1 MNVIPRNKYLTQVK
15 PFKKKNIIKV
25 LVGHRRCGK
34 SYLLKYLVEQIK
46 KSEPRSNII
55 FIDKELYEFDFIK
68 DDNSLYKYIKSKMK
82 RGFNYIFIDEVQEIK
97 NFEKVLRDLYK
108 RKNTDIYVTGSNA
121 HLFSSEL
128 ATYLSGRYIE
138 IRVNPL
144 SYVEFLQFHKLENT
158 DESLMKYLRFGGMPY
173 LMHLDLED
181 EIVFSYLKSIYD
193 TLILKD
199 VVLRHNLRNL
209 EFLIKLTK
217 YLAENTGNIISANK
231 ISAYLKNQ
239 RVNVPVNTI
248 INYLNLLE
256 STFLIDKVSRMD
268 LRGKKVFEIN
278 EKYFFGDL
286 GLRNSLI
293 GFRAQ
298 DIAKIIENAV
308 YNHLIYLGFDVKIG
322 VSSGKEIDFVAEKK
336 NRKMYVQVSYL
347 ISDQAT
353 LEREFGNLLA
363 IKDNYKKI
371 VVSMDNISFDDYE
384 GIEHYRLI
392 DFLSSEKV

>member
-1 MNVIPRNKYLTQVK
+1 MDIIPRNKYLSQIK

-34 SYLLKYLVEQIK
+34 SYLLKYLVEQFK
-46 KSEPRSNII
+46 NSEPKSNII

-68 DDNSLYKYIKSKMK
+68 DDKSLYEYIKSKMK
-82 RGFNYIFIDEVQEIK
+82 RGFNYIFIDEIQDIK

-128 ATYLSGRYIE
+128 ATYLSGRYIK
-138 IRVNPL
+138 IRINPL
-144 SYVEFLQFHKLENT
+144 SYVEFLQFHNLENN
-158 DESLMKYLRFGGMPY
+158 DKSLMKYLRFGGMPY

-217 YLAENTGNIISANK
+217 YLAENTDNIISANK

-248 INYLNLLE
+248 IHYINLLE

-322 VSSGKEIDFVAEKK
+322 VFSGKEIDFVAEKK
-336 NRKMYVQVSYL
+336 NRKIYVQVSYL

-353 LEREFGNLLA
+353 LESEFGNLLL
-363 IKDNYKKI
+363 IKDNYEKI
-371 VVSMDNISFDDYE
+371 VVSMDKISFDNYE
-384 GIEHYRLI
+384 GIKHYTLR
-392 DFLSSEKV
+392 DFLTVSKL

>member
-1 MNVIPRNKYLTQVK
+1 MDIIPRNKYLSQIK

-34 SYLLKYLVEQIK
+34 SYLLKYLVEQFK
-46 KSEPRSNII
+46 NSEPKSNII

-68 DDNSLYKYIKSKMK
+68 DDKSLYEYIKSKMK
-82 RGFNYIFIDEVQEIK
+82 RGFNYIFIDEIQDIK

-128 ATYLSGRYIE
+128 ATYLSGRYIK
-138 IRVNPL
+138 IRINPL
-144 SYVEFLQFHKLENT
+144 SYVEFLQFHNLENN
-158 DESLMKYLRFGGMPY
+158 DKSLMKYLRFGGMPY

-248 INYLNLLE
+248 IHYINLLE

-322 VSSGKEIDFVAEKK
+322 VFSGKEIDFVAEKK
-336 NRKMYVQVSYL
+336 NRKIYVQVSYL

-353 LEREFGNLLA
+353 LESEFGNLLL
-363 IKDNYKKI
+363 IKDNYEKI
-371 VVSMDNISFDDYE
+371 VVSMDKISFDNYE
-384 GIEHYRLI
+384 GIKHYTLR
-392 DFLSSEKV
+392 DFLTVSKL